1 MNTPSASA
9 SLCDHI
15 LLTVSA
21 LHIGQNGK
29 LRVHSLYEAL
39 DHQAQDL
46 ERFGE
51 ALSALVRQGV
61 FESDLHDGELY
72 LLLTETGYAHAM
84 ACAAMQ
90 GRLRQVWRRMTG
102 LIRSVSP

>member
-15 LLTVSA
+15 LQTVNA

-39 DHQAQDL
+39 DHQQQDL
-46 ERFGE
+46 EHFGE
-51 ALSALVRQGV
+51 ALGALVLQGV

-72 LLLTETGYAHAM
+72 LSLTETGYARAM
-84 ACAAMQ
+84 ACAAMP
-90 GRLRQVWRRMTG
+90 GPLRQAWRLLTG
-102 LIRSVSP
+102 LIWSVSP